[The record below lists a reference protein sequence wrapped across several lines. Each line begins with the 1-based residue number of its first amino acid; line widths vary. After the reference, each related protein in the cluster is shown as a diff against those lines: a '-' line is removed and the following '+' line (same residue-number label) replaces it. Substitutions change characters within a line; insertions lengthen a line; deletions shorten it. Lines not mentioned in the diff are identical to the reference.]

1 MITKNI
7 LYIYG
12 YGSSPESS
20 TCKWLK
26 TNLPN
31 AKVYSFKY
39 DQRHPDESIPYLV
52 RIVHELDIDIVFGS
66 SLGGWYALNVSAI
79 ANIPCIVIN
88 PVTPEKM
95 KDVIELV
102 SNNDD
107 NASKYILKYIEDHPL
122 FETKDDWKGYLWDK
136 EEDGKYALLILSDS
150 DEVIRY
156 GNKIP
161 DCLLENFGN
170 IYTVKNGKHQLTDD
184 EKTNILLPA
193 YNNFVES
200 IIPNLDNFYKNTFV
214 TP

>member
-79 ANIPCIVIN
+79 ANIPYIVIN
-88 PVTPEKM
+88 PVIPGKM
-95 KDVIELV
+95 KDVIEL
-102 SNNDD
+102 
-107 NASKYILKYIEDHPL
+107 
-122 FETKDDWKGYLWDK
+122 
-136 EEDGKYALLILSDS
+136 
-150 DEVIRY
+150 
-156 GNKIP
+156 NK
-161 DCLLENFGN
+161 
-170 IYTVKNGKHQLTDD
+170 
-184 EKTNILLPA
+184 
-193 YNNFVES
+193 S
-200 IIPNLDNFYKNTFV
+200 
-214 TP
+214 